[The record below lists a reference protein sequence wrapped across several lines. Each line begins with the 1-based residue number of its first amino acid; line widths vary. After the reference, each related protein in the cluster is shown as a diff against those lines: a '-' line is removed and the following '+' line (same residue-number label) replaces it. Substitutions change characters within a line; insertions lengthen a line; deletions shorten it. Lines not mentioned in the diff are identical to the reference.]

1 MDHKIS
7 FSENY
12 EKQVE
17 KEIIDYRALISPK
30 NEDSGYKFFKPMEY
44 PQIFGKDFA
53 GNLTVLDLLFC
64 EGPNA
69 RTIIQKSVI
78 T

>member
-1 MDHKIS
+1 MDNRIIFTQS
-7 FSENY
+7 Y
-12 EKQVE
+12 EKE
-17 KEIIDYRALISPK
+17 TEPGIIDLRGIISPK
-30 NEDSGYKFFKPMEY
+30 TEESEYDFYRPQTY
-44 PQIFGKDFA
+44 PQIFGKDFVA
-53 GNLTVLDLLFC
+53 NMSVIDMLFS